1 MSEYE
6 RELEWSIWLDLPW
19 EGKGTGYVVDC
30 LRSVFS
36 GTSRDP
42 GPTGYDPVWSHPMKV
57 RRAHLEYLI
66 RIASGDGTFTVNLHA
81 PGSGRATNHESLAG
95 AFGIPEFMPPN
106 RRRDFHSKTSGS
118 MMERFSCCFMT
129 R

>member
-1 MSEYE
+1 MLQGDCDGSVGRISEAIEEGVRNLSRIYRNMSEYE
-6 RELEWSIWLDLPW
+6 RELEWSIRLDLPW

-66 RIASGDGTFTVNLHA
+66 RIASGG
-81 PGSGRATNHESLAG
+81 
-95 AFGIPEFMPPN
+95 
-106 RRRDFHSKTSGS
+106 
-118 MMERFSCCFMT
+118 
-129 R
+129 

>member
-1 MSEYE
+1 MRNLSRIYRNMSEYE
-6 RELEWSIWLDLPW
+6 RELEWSIRLDLPW

-81 PGSGRATNHESLAG
+81 PGSGRTTV
-95 AFGIPEFMPPN
+95 P
-106 RRRDFHSKTSGS
+106 
-118 MMERFSCCFMT
+118 
-129 R
+129 